1 MLCSNILNI
10 GGVIATYLT
19 QPLLGLTEMNTPP
32 ISIEA
37 LLVLDA
43 IEHRGS
49 YAAAAEQL
57 NKVPSALSYIVQKLE
72 EQLNVTIF
80 QRQGRRAVLT
90 PAGKHLLV
98 EGRKVLTAINSLSEQ
113 TQTIA
118 NGWESKLRIACDAI
132 VDIKPIFHGLKRF
145 LAEHEN
151 IEIDVKEEVMNG
163 TWEAL
168 IEDRVDLVIG
178 APAPVPNQKG
188 IRAIQ
193 LQALETVLVFSPL
206 LSHAEE
212 LLVKLSNNKKVNQL
226 SEFTQYRS
234 VVVHDSAQHEIPWSM
249 NMIEGSQ
256 HFFVSS
262 ITQKIEAILAGIGIG
277 YLPKN
282 LIQQYLTSGELIS
295 IKLAENTIPQNLL
308 MAWKITNKGK
318 GLHKLLSILSE
329 QK

>member
-1 MLCSNILNI
+1 MKHL
-10 GGVIATYLT
+10 
-19 QPLLGLTEMNTPP
+19 NTPP

-43 IEHRGS
+43 IEYRGS

-80 QRQGRRAVLT
+80 QRQGRRSVLT

-98 EGRKVLTAINSLSEQ
+98 EGRKVLYAINSLSEQ

-118 NGWESKLRIACDAI
+118 NGWEPKIRIACDSI
-132 VDIKPIFHGLKRF
+132 IDIKPVFTGIQHF
-145 LAEHEN
+145 LTEHQN
-151 IEIDVKEEVMNG
+151 IEIDVQEEVMSG
-163 TWEAL
+163 TWESL

-178 APAPVPNQKG
+178 APSPVPNQKG
-188 IRAIQ
+188 IRAIKTGE
-193 LQALETVLVFSPL
+193 LDSVLVVSKSHE
-206 LSHAEE
+206 LSQRSSS
-212 LLVKLSNNKKVNQL
+212 VKKSILSSDLKK
-226 SEFTQYRS
+226 YRS
-234 VVVHDSAQHEIPWSM
+234 VVVHDSAQREIPWSV

-262 ITQKIEAILAGIGIG
+262 IAQKVEAIIAGIGIG

-282 LIQQYLTSGELIS
+282 LIQHHIELGQLI
-295 IKLAENTIPQNLL
+295 IIELAEKTPSQDLF
-308 MAWKITNKGK
+308 MAWKIANKGK
-318 GLHKLLSILSE
+318 GLNKLITILLNPTL
-329 QK
+329 

>member
-1 MLCSNILNI
+1 
-10 GGVIATYLT
+10 
-19 QPLLGLTEMNTPP
+19 MNTPP

-43 IEHRGS
+43 IEYRGS

-80 QRQGRRAVLT
+80 ERQGRRSVLT

-98 EGRKVLTAINSLSEQ
+98 EGRKVLYAINSLSEQ

-118 NGWESKLRIACDAI
+118 NGWEPKIRIACDSI
-132 VDIKPIFHGLKRF
+132 IDIKPVFSGIECF

-151 IEIDVKEEVMNG
+151 IEIDVQEEVMNG

-178 APAPVPNQKG
+178 APSPVPNQKG
-188 IRAIQ
+188 IRAVKAGE
-193 LQALETVLVFSPL
+193 LGSVLVMSKSHE
-206 LSHAEE
+206 LSQQSSR
-212 LLVKLSNNKKVNQL
+212 VKQSIQPSDLTK
-226 SEFTQYRS
+226 YRS
-234 VVVHDSAQHEIPWSM
+234 VVVHDSAQHEIPWSV

-262 ITQKIEAILAGIGIG
+262 ITQKIEAIIAGIGIG

-282 LIQQYLTSGELIS
+282 LIQHHIVAGELI
-295 IKLAENTIPQNLL
+295 IIELAEKLPPQDLF

-318 GLHKLLSILSE
+318 GLNKLIAILSNP